1 MRMINEN
8 NYRKAI
14 DAALTPEYNKMLNS
28 PTEEHIFSPK
38 FEKQMNKL
46 IKRRKKPYYKMI
58 NTVGKRVAVII
69 GFFVIVS
76 FSTIMSVDALREAF
90 KNFFV
95 SIFEKFSIVRSSD
108 ESSSPDSIEAIY
120 TITSGLDKY
129 TISYQEQDEISNN
142 TVYEDED
149 GHTIDFCQY
158 VKSAYDTMINT
169 ENTVIESIDI
179 NGKEAMIYRDNHN
192 YIIIWDI
199 GDYII
204 TINSNIGKDELISI
218 AKSVQKAE
226 K

>member
-1 MRMINEN
+1 MNED

-14 DAALTPEYNKMLNS
+14 DAALTPEYNKMLYS
-28 PTEEHIFSPK
+28 PTEEHVFSPK
-38 FEKQMNKL
+38 FEKRMNKL

-58 NTVGKRVAVII
+58 NTAGKRVAVIV

-95 SIFEKFSIVRSSD
+95 SFFEKFSIVRSSD
-108 ESSSPDSIEAIY
+108 ESSSPDSIETIY
-120 TITSGLDKY
+120 AITSGLDKY
-129 TISYQEQDEISNN
+129 TISFQEQDVISND

-158 VKSAYDTMINT
+158 VKSAYDTMINA
-169 ENTVIESIDI
+169 ENAVIETIEI

-192 YIIIWDI
+192 YYIIIWDI

-204 TINSNIGKDELISI
+204 TINSNISKDELISI
-218 AKSVQKAE
+218 ADSVQKVE

>member
-1 MRMINEN
+1 MMNED

-14 DAALTPEYNKMLNS
+14 DAALTPEYNNMLIS
-28 PTEEHIFSPK
+28 PEEPHTFSPK
-38 FEKQMNKL
+38 FEKRMNKL
-46 IKRRKKPYYKMI
+46 IRRRKKPYYKII
-58 NTVGKRVAVII
+58 NTAGKRVAVIV
-69 GFFVIVS
+69 GFFVIIS

-120 TITSGLDKY
+120 TITSGLGKY

-192 YIIIWDI
+192 YHIIIWDI